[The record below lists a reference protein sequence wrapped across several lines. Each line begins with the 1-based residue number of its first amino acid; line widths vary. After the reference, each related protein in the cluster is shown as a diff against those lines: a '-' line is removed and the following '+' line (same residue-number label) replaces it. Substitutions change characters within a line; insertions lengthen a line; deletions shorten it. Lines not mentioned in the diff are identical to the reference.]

1 MSATARDGSPV
12 GLYATLA
19 PLGEPQVIHEAVP
32 AGSSIL
38 ELGCGAGRITHE
50 LIALGHS
57 VTAVDNSAEM
67 LAHVRNAET
76 VLADIETLE
85 LGRTFPVVLLA
96 SNFLNAP
103 EQAELDAVLGACA
116 RHVDRDGRVL
126 LERMPPGWEP
136 SPGTRTAGGVEMTL
150 TDVVRDGEVISAV
163 MEYRANGERW
173 THAFRTKLISDD
185 EVDARLA
192 QAGLERV
199 RWLDE
204 RRAWLEAR
212 PERGRRGLRA
222 RGGEGSRGAPEG

>member
-1 MSATARDGSPV
+1 MSAIAPDGSPV
-12 GLYATLA
+12 ALYATLA
-19 PLGEPQVIHEAVP
+19 PLGEQQVIDKAVP
-32 AGSSIL
+32 AGSRIL

-67 LAHVRNAET
+67 LAHVRSAET
-76 VLADIETLE
+76 VLADIETLD
-85 LGRTFPVVLLA
+85 LGRRFPVVVLA

-116 RHVDRDGRVL
+116 RHVDADGQVL
-126 LERMPPGWEP
+126 LERMPPEWEP

-150 TDVVRDGEVISAV
+150 RDVVRHGELISAV

-173 THAFRTKLISDD
+173 THAFQARLISDD
-185 EVDARLA
+185 DVDAALA
-192 QAGLERV
+192 RAGLERV

-204 RRAWLEAR
+204 RRAWLEAQPTR
-212 PERGRRGLRA
+212 
-222 RGGEGSRGAPEG
+222 

>member
-1 MSATARDGSPV
+1 MSAIAPDGSPV
-12 GLYATLA
+12 ALYATLA
-19 PLGEPQVIHEAVP
+19 PLGEQQVIDEAVP
-32 AGSSIL
+32 AGSRIL

-67 LAHVRNAET
+67 LAHVRSAET
-76 VLADIETLE
+76 VLADIETLD
-85 LGRTFPVVLLA
+85 LGRRFPVVVLA

-116 RHVDRDGRVL
+116 RHVDADGQVL
-126 LERMPPGWEP
+126 IERMPPEWEP

-150 TDVVRDGEVISAV
+150 RDVVRHGELISAV

-173 THAFRTKLISDD
+173 THAFQARLISDD
-185 EVDARLA
+185 DVDAALA
-192 QAGLERV
+192 RAGLERV

-204 RRAWLEAR
+204 RRAWLEAQPTR
-212 PERGRRGLRA
+212 
-222 RGGEGSRGAPEG
+222 